1 MLFVR
6 CSLPLRFRGWKAQ
19 YTSMVLQFCKGAGM
33 RDWDDLRIFLALART
48 ESLGRA
54 GAALRMDA
62 ATVGRRIARLED
74 GLGRR
79 LFTRSA
85 TGYALT
91 GEGARLLPHAQ
102 AVETAMLAATDPLPA
117 GEGGLSGQIRIGAPD
132 GCANFLLPQVVAAIC
147 ADNPAL
153 EVQIVALPR
162 VFNLSRREADMAIGV
177 SPPEAGRL
185 LVQKIT
191 VYQLHLAADRAY
203 LDALPPI
210 HTLSDLRAHRMIGYI
225 ADMIFDRELDY
236 LAQLGLDH
244 VPMTSN
250 SVAVQFNLI
259 RQGAGVGVVHDFA
272 LPAAPDLRRILPDVF
287 SLTRSFYLI
296 RQADD
301 RRVARLNLF
310 ASALVAGLRTEVA
323 RIEGQLAQTLAISS

>member
-1 MLFVR
+1 
-6 CSLPLRFRGWKAQ
+6 
-19 YTSMVLQFCKGAGM
+19 M

-54 GAALRMDA
+54 GAALRLDA
-62 ATVGRRIARLED
+62 ATVGRRIARLEQ
-74 GLGRR
+74 GLGQR

-85 TGYALT
+85 QGYALT
-91 GEGARLLPHAQ
+91 PEGARLLPHAQ
-102 AVETAMLAATDPLPA
+102 AVETAMRAATDTTPGTDGA
-117 GEGGLSGQIRIGAPD
+117 LSGQIRIGAPD

-147 ADNPAL
+147 AKNPAL

-162 VFNLSRREADMAIGV
+162 VFNLSRREADMAIAV

-191 VYQLHLAADRAY
+191 DYRLHLAAHESY
-203 LDALPPI
+203 LARHAPI
-210 HTLSDLRAHRMIGYI
+210 QSLAGLRAHRLIGYI
-225 ADMIFDRELDY
+225 PDMIFDRELDY

-244 VPMTSN
+244 VPLTSN

-259 RQGAGVGVVHDFA
+259 RQGAGIGVVHDFA
-272 LPAAPDLRRILPDVF
+272 LPAATGMVRLLPEAF

-301 RRVARLNLF
+301 QRVARLTLF
-310 ASALVAGLRTEVA
+310 AAALVAGLRQDVA
-323 RIEGQLAQTLAISS
+323 RLEALVAARPSP